1 MGVPVSDL
9 STAMSGTQS
18 ARTSEC
24 NLHCV
29 LCCLPFPSKCVPN
42 RFLPPP
48 FIPELQSPFVAT
60 YIDVCTH
67 QFLDVAPE
75 SQFLICHELFLVK
88 QLLSDVLSGAVLPI
102 SQCLLAGLLRQT
114 PLFCNRSSRGGNH
127 PMSHF
132 KEQSHSAPVRLVQML
147 GQQVQHLASFNLTFS
162 KYCGAATHVFLFLNF

>member
-29 LCCLPFPSKCVPN
+29 LCCLPFPLKCVPN

-60 YIDVCTH
+60 YIDV
-67 QFLDVAPE
+67 LDV
-75 SQFLICHELFLVK
+75 C
-88 QLLSDVLSGAVLPI
+88 
-102 SQCLLAGLLRQT
+102 LRQHGPQREIWLSWVCWVVAT
-114 PLFCNRSSRGGNH
+114 AAL
-127 PMSHF
+127 
-132 KEQSHSAPVRLVQML
+132 
-147 GQQVQHLASFNLTFS
+147 LT
-162 KYCGAATHVFLFLNF
+162 ALP